1 MRFGATWHA
10 GTANFRLWA
19 PSAKA
24 VELLLYAE
32 GEAAQSIELARSSQG
47 WYEHRA
53 VVAPATN
60 YAYKIDR
67 ELVVPD
73 PASRFNPRGVHAPS
87 ALIDPGA
94 FAWSDIA
101 WRGRPW
107 QEAVLYELHVGT
119 FTPEGTF
126 DAIIARLPAL
136 AELGI
141 TAIELMPVATFAG
154 NRGWGYDGVLPFAPH
169 PAYGTPEDLKRL
181 VQAAHAQ
188 GLMMILDVV
197 YNHFGPEGNYLGRYA
212 QDFFNPAHQTPWGAA
227 VNLDGPH
234 ADVVRDFFIHNALYW
249 LEEFHFDGLRLDAVH
264 ALRDDSSLHFVEE
277 LAQRVQMGPGSR
289 RHVHLILEN
298 NRNEAKFLKRAANAV
313 PFIATAQWN
322 DDFHHPL
329 HVLTTGESEGYY
341 ADYARDP
348 ISHLGRAMAEGFVFQ
363 GEYSEFEQTRRGE
376 PSRELPPVAMIDF
389 LQTHD
394 QIGNRAFGERLSQLT
409 GDRELRAAYAL
420 LLLQPAIPML
430 FMGEEWAAKTPF
442 LYFCDFTGELGAA
455 VTSGRRKEF
464 AGFARFAIDQ
474 VPDPNAVSTMLESRI
489 DWNERAQS
497 EHRSWLD
504 YVRELLALRRE
515 HIVPLIPLLLRSGSC
530 YRVDA
535 GVLTVEWT
543 SSDQR
548 TLRMHANFGSQP
560 AELAQLGDKII
571 FATDTAA
578 DSRSLAPWGVIWS
591 IGRA

>member
-24 VELLLYAE
+24 VELLLYAD

-313 PFIATAQWN
+313 PFIAMAQWN